1 MCLPP
6 LLPMRPFFIGT
17 GRDLARK
24 SVAKK
29 SFKCVYLSLFIII
42 TLFLKSESLLLC
54 KLKKLVVA
62 IGKKPAPV
70 DHESSLKKK
79 IASCPL
85 RDIPVPFFT
94 RDIFRGGHMPPL
106 FLNITGIYPLC
117 STIGHTSVTEAII
130 LWASLIDF
138 PFYVN
143 SKKYFT
149 HAGRDQILYPCH
161 FELEFNVLPPS
172 LYSLTHKIV

>member
-1 MCLPP
+1 
-6 LLPMRPFFIGT
+6 MRPFFIGT

-85 RDIPVPFFT
+85 RDIPVPFSQGT
-94 RDIFRGGHMPPL
+94 YSEGGICH
-106 FLNITGIYPLC
+106 
-117 STIGHTSVTEAII
+117 
-130 LWASLIDF
+130 
-138 PFYVN
+138 
-143 SKKYFT
+143 
-149 HAGRDQILYPCH
+149 PC
-161 FELEFNVLPPS
+161 F
-172 LYSLTHKIV
+172 